1 MKALVCQ
8 VHGVTYLGSR
18 SMFVSRRENEMR
30 YCPECIKAPDM
41 EAVIERPEE
50 VVSCPDGCEVEYE
63 HWHFQLPRVEMEI

>member
-30 YCPECIKAPDM
+30 YCPECIEEKKQP
-41 EAVIERPEE
+41 EHSER
-50 VVSCPDGCEVEYE
+50 
-63 HWHFQLPRVEMEI
+63 